1 MCYLKLKIMWVIG
14 FNENLKFEHDSEF
27 KFDKLLYSWYFL
39 SYIYDFGGGWGGGA
53 LSLTFMLKCVGFAI
67 KPKWNATLDITR
79 EWYIQSHIPLSI
91 LYYFLELLGG
101 CFDFVYNLFTRK

>member
-1 MCYLKLKIMWVIG
+1 MIQNLNLINYYIRGIFWVIYMILG
-14 FNENLKFEHDSEF
+14 VV
-27 KFDKLLYSWYFL
+27 
-39 SYIYDFGGGWGGGA
+39 GGGGA